1 MAAKV
6 TGVLELNNAPF
17 LAALEASKSASKAF
31 TTSVVAGA
39 AIAASAMIVASAGVL
54 AVAMAFKSLG
64 SFLSDGIA
72 GAVAFGNS
80 AYQAAQKFKGISTGE
95 NFLWLKALEKSGMS
109 ADEALGAMKQMSD
122 QGMKLTEIWSSPEEA
137 ARAIKEAKADYG
149 SIADAINA
157 GAGTMAV
164 MTSNFSAFKDRLNG
178 FFIGFVSQV
187 ATPMNDLL
195 VLLKNSFSTTEFGVS
210 LGKKVGDL
218 INILKGGASEGNFG
232 EVVGALIKI
241 ALIDGAKKL
250 NEVIKSISAY
260 FNESFKG
267 FGGILQA
274 FGSIL
279 RSVFE
284 YGATYISSKLQEAFE
299 AGYKAQAAG
308 VVGSTERKNINSA
321 EEQITKNMGDLESAT
336 KAYVAAKKSGNAEDI
351 EMAQIALDRQKANM
365 TLLQADISFN
375 KGNFSALTADQMT
388 IARFRSENFKTQK
401 FVGSEAYE
409 KTNEDFERPAI
420 KQRFMES
427 QMTMARFDNKSNS
440 QAFMDEAEKTASA
453 KFDAEYPEANAVR
466 GNSMFGDQIEAIK
479 NTSKYAEA
487 NASMAKAKAEFSAA
501 QANSGKGIT
510 GIAGGMEGFIS
521 GLEESRSAAQS
532 IVDKARKAG
541 VATANEPVRPPQVNN
556 ILTATPL
563 ERITTS
569 LGKIGGGG
577 GSMYVGMDI
586 QAQNAAQTARNTK
599 AAADDLAVIREKL
612 TTAPAV
618 GGERLMKD

>member
-39 AIAASAMIVASAGVL
+39 AVAASAMIVASAGVL

-122 QGMKLTEIWSSPEEA
+122 QGMKLTEIFSSPADA
-137 ARAIKEAKADYG
+137 AAAIKEAKDDYG
-149 SIADAINA
+149 DIASAIDKT
-157 GAGTMAV
+157 AGTMAV
-164 MTSNFSAFKDRLNG
+164 MVNNFTAFKDRLQG

-210 LGKKVGDL
+210 LGKKVSDL

-260 FNESFKG
+260 FSESFKG

-453 KFDAEYPEANAVR
+453 KFDAEFPEANAVR

-501 QANSGKGIT
+501 QTNSGKGIT

-521 GLEESRSAAQS
+521 GLEESRTAAQS

-586 QAQNAAQTARNTK
+586 QAQNAAQTARNTR

-612 TTAPAV
+612 TTAPAGV
-618 GGERLMKD
+618 GERLMKE

>member
-122 QGMKLTEIWSSPEEA
+122 QGMKLTEIFSSPADA
-137 ARAIKEAKADYG
+137 AEAIKAAKADYG
-149 SIADAINA
+149 DIASAIDKS
-157 GAGTMAV
+157 AGTMAV
-164 MTSNFSAFKDRLNG
+164 MVNNFTAFKDRLQG

-218 INILKGGASEGNFG
+218 INILEGGASEGNFG

-241 ALIDGAKKL
+241 GLIEGAQKL
-250 NEVIKSISAY
+250 NEIIKSISAY
-260 FNESFKG
+260 FSESFKG

-279 RSVFE
+279 KSVFE

-308 VVGSTERKNINSA
+308 VVGTTERKNVNMA
-321 EEQITKNMGDLESAT
+321 EEQITKNLGDLESAT
-336 KAYVAAKKSGNAEDI
+336 KAYVAAKKSGNADDI
-351 EMAQIALDRQKANM
+351 EMAQITLDRQKANM
-365 TLLQADISFN
+365 TLLQADISFS

-409 KTNEDFERPAI
+409 KTKEEFERPAI
-420 KQRFMES
+420 KQRFVES
-427 QMTMARFDNKSNS
+427 AMTVARFGNKD
-440 QAFMDEAEKTASA
+440 QDVAAAEAAQ
-453 KFDAEYPEANAVR
+453 KFDIEFPESDARRN
-466 GNSMFGDQIEAIK
+466 NSLFGDQIEAIK
-479 NTSKYAEA
+479 NTSKYAGA
-487 NASMAKAKAEFSAA
+487 NASMDRAKAEFAAA
-501 QANSGKGIT
+501 QTNSGAGIT
-510 GIAGGMEGFIS
+510 AIAGGMEGFIN
-521 GLEESRSAAQS
+521 GLQETKLANQM

-541 VATANEPVRPPQVNN
+541 AATAGEPVRPPQVNN

-586 QAQNAAQTARNTK
+586 QAQNAAQTARNTR

-612 TTAPAV
+612 TTAPAM
-618 GGERLMKD
+618 GGERLMKE